1 MPHSPLFQ
9 SLLLPN
15 GKSIPNRIA
24 KAAMDSNLADEEHAP
39 GTRMFKLYQRWA
51 DGGAGLIITGN
62 VMVDRYAMTG
72 PGSVVLESAAN
83 LAQFKKWAAVCSS
96 GGAQAWMQLN
106 HPGRQVLSALGQQAW
121 APSSIGVD
129 PGDSLLEYALP
140 EAMSEAQILD
150 VIQRFASSA
159 QLAEAAGFSG
169 VQINAAQGFLISQ
182 FLSPRSNQRDDAW
195 GGSLAK
201 RARLLL
207 EIVKRVRQLVS
218 PEFCVAVSL
227 NASDFSPGGF
237 DLADACWVVQQL
249 GTLAVDLLEI
259 SGGCYESPAMFGQGR
274 NGQPLAQEIY
284 FLELARQLQ
293 PVANMPL
300 MLTGGI
306 RRRAAAEQVLQSGI
320 AMVGIATALVLV
332 PDLLQRWREGDES
345 AVENPPVVWP
355 DSRLSTVAVLM
366 ALLER
371 LREIGSGKAPS
382 MTVSPKLGLLHGQL
396 RLKQL
401 SHRYRRWLVRQV
413 TPAESDVTRH

>member
-1 MPHSPLFQ
+1 MTHSPLFQ
-9 SLLLPN
+9 PLILPN
-15 GKSIPNRIA
+15 GQAIPNRIA

-39 GTRMFKLYQRWA
+39 GIRMFKLYQRWA

-72 PGSVVLESAAN
+72 PGSVVLESSAN
-83 LAQFKKWAAVCSS
+83 LAQFTKWAAVCRS

-106 HPGRQVLSALGQQAW
+106 HPGRQVLSALCQRAW
-121 APSSIGVD
+121 APSSIAVD
-129 PGDSLLEYALP
+129 PGDSLLEYAVP
-140 EAMSEAQILD
+140 EAMSEAQIFD

-195 GGSLAK
+195 GGSLPN

-207 EIVKRVRQLVS
+207 EIVKLVRQHVS
-218 PEFCVAVSL
+218 PHFCVAVSL
-227 NASDFSPGGF
+227 NSSDFSPGGF
-237 DLADACWVVQQL
+237 DLADARWVVQQL

-284 FLELARQLQ
+284 FLELAQQLQ
-293 PVANMPL
+293 QVANMPL

-320 AMVGIATALVLV
+320 AMVGVATALVLV
-332 PDLLQRWREGDES
+332 PDLLQRWREGDEP
-345 AVENPPVVWP
+345 AVESLPIIWP

-366 ALLER
+366 TLVER
-371 LREIGSGKAPS
+371 LREIGSGKSP
-382 MTVSPKLGLLHGQL
+382 TLTLSPKLGLLHGQI

-401 SHRYRRWLVRQV
+401 SHRYRRWLLKHV
-413 TPAESDVTRH
+413 PSSNGDVSRR